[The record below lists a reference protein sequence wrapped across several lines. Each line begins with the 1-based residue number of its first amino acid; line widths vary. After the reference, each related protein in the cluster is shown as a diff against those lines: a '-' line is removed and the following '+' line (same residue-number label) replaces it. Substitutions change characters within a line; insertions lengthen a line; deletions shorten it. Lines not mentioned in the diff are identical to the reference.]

1 MASST
6 TLKLSHRSPR
16 QPIKNLPPTVDVD
29 PSTTV
34 EDLKI
39 LIAKKAGIS
48 DHNRIGIFD
57 TKTKKTLKDR
67 KARLANEEAVVSSGE
82 VLVKD
87 LGMQV
92 GWRLTYFIEYLGP
105 LAIHAA
111 FVAGRSSIYKNG
123 SSPMSSSQW
132 LAFAMFMGHFLK
144 REFETLFIHK
154 FSANTMPLRNI
165 FKNCGHYWA
174 LSGLLSAYFVYSPTS
189 LAATANPAAIDAV
202 ATALFLFGEVGNALV
217 HLYLASLRSAGGTER
232 KIPVGYGFN
241 LVTCPN
247 YMYEIV
253 AWLGVIAVTRSWAV
267 VVFIVVGAVQMYA
280 WAKGKE
286 RAYRTEFGE
295 RYKKKRYVILPGLA

>member
-1 MASST
+1 M
-6 TLKLSHRSPR
+6 
-16 QPIKNLPPTVDVD
+16 
-29 PSTTV
+29 
-34 EDLKI
+34 
-39 LIAKKAGIS
+39 
-48 DHNRIGIFD
+48 
-57 TKTKKTLKDR
+57 
-67 KARLANEEAVVSSGE
+67 
-82 VLVKD
+82 
-87 LGMQV
+87 